1 MSEDINKEIGKETET
16 ETETEIEIP
25 IENQEPENQPQ
36 KTTSKEPQTKVKD
49 ISKLTLEERAK
60 IISDARNGIP
70 SEHYDV
76 IVLKNGNT
84 RIVKKKI
91 KTPSLS
97 NRLINEQK
105 QEVNNSK
112 KLYMS
117 DNQLMMEHII
127 ELNNQVN
134 KLANK
139 HKKLKKKYRVAQ
151 IDEICI
157 KLTGWRQRSY
167 PLEIYAGD
175 ELIWSGETER
185 SLGYVHLQV
194 KPIMARE
201 ITVRLKGSNVDKDAF
216 GAIVELVEPVAGE
229 LDLFKAENGATSSI

>member
-1 MSEDINKEIGKETET
+1 MSEDINKETGKETET

-139 HKKLKKKYRVAQ
+139 HKKLKKKYRALKHDIYEEDIEQ
-151 IDEICI
+151 ENEIGLERSSSI
-157 KLTGWRQRSY
+157 RLQAPSQALVQEPQSKEPQSQEQQPPSQESQSQEPQPPSQEMRRTWRSY
-167 PLEIYAGD
+167 LTY
-175 ELIWSGETER
+175 L
-185 SLGYVHLQV
+185 
-194 KPIMARE
+194 
-201 ITVRLKGSNVDKDAF
+201 
-216 GAIVELVEPVAGE
+216 
-229 LDLFKAENGATSSI
+229 